1 MNQINEIKVSVCVVT
16 YNQEKY
22 LAECLE
28 SLVQQETN
36 FNFEIIVGED
46 CSTDG
51 TRAIVKSYAEKYPHL
66 VIPLLHEN
74 NVGALENI
82 KQVYL
87 KARGKYIAHVDGD
100 DAALPNK
107 LQKQFNALESNGDCT
122 ICSHNVLNIDGNS
135 AQLNYQNWK
144 HNGGIYTLFDLFH
157 RMPFFAHSSK
167 MFRNNLS
174 ENELNVFSNP
184 EILDMDLHF
193 VNLQHG
199 NIVHL
204 DENLGQYRMNVG
216 MSNVG
221 KKANPLLAKG
231 AERIFEKG
239 LEFYQ
244 NDSEKIKKLKSLY
257 AYAMLQCAY
266 NYAVYDQDPQLFKK
280 YVNKSFDQKFIGVK
294 QVIFKIATYAP
305 TLFFKIFSLRSQL
318 RNK

>member
-1 MNQINEIKVSVCVVT
+1 MKQTNEIKVSVCVVT

-28 SLVQQETN
+28 SLVQQETD

-51 TRAIVKSYAEKYPHL
+51 TRAIVQKYAEQYPHL
-66 VIPLLHEN
+66 IVPMLYER

-87 KARGKYIAHVDGD
+87 KASGKYIAHVDGD
-100 DAALPNK
+100 DVALPNK
-107 LQKQFNALESNGDCT
+107 LQQQFNALELNDGCT

-135 AQLNYQNWK
+135 LQLSYQNWK
-144 HNGGIYTLFDLFH
+144 HAGGVYTLFDLFH
-157 RMPFFAHSSK
+157 KMPFFAHSSK
-167 MFRNNLS
+167 MFRNNLAQS
-174 ENELNVFSNP
+174 DWDVFSNP

-193 VNLQHG
+193 VNLQYG
-199 NIVHL
+199 NIIHL
-204 DENLGQYRMNVG
+204 DESLGQYRMNVG

-221 KKANPLLAKG
+221 KKANPLLSKG

-239 LEFYQ
+239 LKFYQ
-244 NDSEKIKKLKSLY
+244 NDSEKVEKLKSLY

-266 NYAVYDQDPQLFKK
+266 NYAVYDQDPDLFKK
-280 YVNKSFDQKFIGVK
+280 YVNKSFQQKFIGIK
-294 QVIFKIATYAP
+294 QIIFKMATFSP
-305 TLFFKIFSLRSQL
+305 KLFFKLFSLRSQL

>member
-1 MNQINEIKVSVCVVT
+1 MKQTNEIKVSVCVVT

-28 SLVQQETN
+28 SLVQQETD

-51 TRAIVKSYAEKYPHL
+51 TRAIVQTYAKQYPHL
-66 VIPLLHEN
+66 IVPMLHQK

-82 KQVYL
+82 KQVYA

-100 DAALPNK
+100 DVALANK
-107 LQKQFNALESNGDCT
+107 LQKQFNALELNHGCT
-122 ICSHNVLNIDGNS
+122 ICSHNVLNIDEKSMKLG
-135 AQLNYQNWK
+135 YQNWK
-144 HNGGIYTLFDLFH
+144 HTGGVYTLFDLFH

-167 MFRNNLS
+167 MFTNNLS
-174 ENELNVFSNP
+174 KNDWDVFSSP

-193 VNLQHG
+193 VNLQYG
-199 NIVHL
+199 NIIHL

-221 KKANPLLAKG
+221 KKANPLLSKG

-239 LEFYQ
+239 LKFYQ
-244 NDSEKIKKLKSLY
+244 NDLEKVEKLKSLY

-266 NYAVYDQDPQLFKK
+266 NYAVYDQDPDLFKK
-280 YVNKSFDQKFIGVK
+280 YVNKSFDQKFIGIK
-294 QVIFKIATYAP
+294 QVIFKIATISP
-305 TLFFKIFSLRSQL
+305 KLFFKLFSFRSQL
-318 RNK
+318 RSK